1 MGEDHSD
8 PIAEPTEKLPKMGGK
23 KMINDVDNIVD
34 EALDALVKTNPGVN
48 IIENHRVIVRSD
60 VENLKDKVA
69 ILCGGGSGHEPA
81 FAGYVGKGCLSAAVA
96 GSVFASPPPKSILAG
111 LLTLA
116 SLNPSGILV
125 MVINYT
131 GDRVNFGLAVERAR
145 SLTNVRFETFTVADD
160 TALTSADKTAGKRGL
175 SGAQMVLK
183 IAGAMA
189 EQGKSIDEILDM
201 LSTKV
206 APHLGTIGLS
216 LGPCIVPGRP
226 RPSFTLGEDQMEL
239 GLGVHGEAGVK
250 RIKVE
255 SAKESVRIMLSHM
268 TNPKSATHLALKNG
282 DYVSVLLNNLGAMS
296 NLEMGVLANEVV
308 SQLEENH
315 KLSVRRFYSGSFFT
329 SLDMPGFS
337 VSVLKLTSSDLVG
350 YLEAETTCGGWS
362 GCAYPR
368 RLEGKRTKLPDPI
381 LNLKSKTSEGPETD
395 KFGREALSKAVTFAC
410 EALISCE
417 DQLNTMDSGSGDSDC
432 ESTLKRGAEAI
443 LGAVKKSPDVTSRP
457 SALFHLISTVAE
469 TDMGGSSGA
478 MYSLLFESAAVLI
491 EGSSE
496 VNATIAGK
504 AFKAGLDAVMKY
516 GRAQPGDRTMVD
528 ALSPAVASFTSTLS
542 SSGSALKALEEAT
555 CAAEEGAKATLNMK
569 ASAGRASYVAASEL
583 RHPDPGA
590 HAIGIIMRAV
600 FEGYKIK
607 ANEMGL

>member
-8 PIAEPTEKLPKMGGK
+8 PIAEPTEKLPKMGVK

-116 SLNPSGILV
+116 ELNPSGILV
-125 MVINYT
+125 IVINYT

-145 SLTNVRFETFTVADD
+145 AITNVRFETFTVADD
-160 TALTSADKTAGKRGL
+160 TALTSADKTAGRRGL

-189 EQGKSIDEILDM
+189 DQGKSLDEIIDM

-206 APHLGTIGLS
+206 APNLGTIGLS

-315 KLSVRRFYSGSFFT
+315 KVCVRRFYSGSFFT
-329 SLDMPGFS
+329 SLEMPGFS
-337 VSVLKLTSSDLVG
+337 ISVLKLTSSDIVG
-350 YLEAETTCGGWS
+350 YLDAETTCGGWS
-362 GCAYPR
+362 GSAYPR
-368 RLEGKRTKLPDPI
+368 RLEGKRPKLPDPI
-381 LNLKSKTSEGPETD
+381 LDIKDKTAQGPETD
-395 KFGREALSKAVTFAC
+395 KFGREA
-410 EALISCE
+410 
-417 DQLNTMDSGSGDSDC
+417 
-432 ESTLKRGAEAI
+432 I
-443 LGAVKKSPDVTSRP
+443 LGAMKKSPDVTSRP
-457 SALFHLISTVAE
+457 SALFHLISTVAK

-528 ALSPAVASFTSTLS
+528 ALSPAV
-542 SSGSALKALEEAT
+542 
-555 CAAEEGAKATLNMK
+555 
-569 ASAGRASYVAASEL
+569 
-583 RHPDPGA
+583 
-590 HAIGIIMRAV
+590 
-600 FEGYKIK
+600 
-607 ANEMGL
+607 